1 MHHDFCL
8 NKLACNLI
16 LCYATFWF
24 NRGHRNYANLVGKTV
39 YYKVFFL
46 FKSQVKNGWD
56 LSQPSQV
63 VLPLGPVSV
72 SDSGL
77 NQKPGFGP
85 RLQYVCE
92 IVNN

>member
-1 MHHDFCL
+1 MLLFG
-8 NKLACNLI
+8 LI
-16 LCYATFWF
+16 GATETMQIW
-24 NRGHRNYANLVGKTV
+24 LGKQFII
-39 YYKVFFL
+39 KFFL
-46 FKSQVKNGWD
+46 FKSQVKNGWN
-56 LSQPSQV
+56 LSQLSQV

-77 NQKPGFGP
+77 NQKPCFGP